1 MNRSDSMRSEINAL
15 GLLRQNGSTH
25 TPRFIKDFH
34 TTQGDDGIV
43 PTGFI
48 SYILM
53 TWCPGV
59 PLGDGDYLRKTKDEQ
74 AMIFQAFKEALEYVL
89 FPDSIKLLIYIF
101 S

>member
-1 MNRSDSMRSEINAL
+1 MTSEIKAL

-25 TPRFIKDFH
+25 TPRFISDLH

-74 AMIFQAFKEALEYVL
+74 AMIFQAFKEALE
-89 FPDSIKLLIYIF
+89 
-101 S
+101 